1 MYSNNL
7 ELSRINYVEEHNI
20 FKSIFVSIAFLRES
34 EILKGSISVLFFK
47 EIIESFY
54 PKKSSYKTSRS

>member
-1 MYSNNL
+1 
-7 ELSRINYVEEHNI
+7 
-20 FKSIFVSIAFLRES
+20 VSIAFLRES